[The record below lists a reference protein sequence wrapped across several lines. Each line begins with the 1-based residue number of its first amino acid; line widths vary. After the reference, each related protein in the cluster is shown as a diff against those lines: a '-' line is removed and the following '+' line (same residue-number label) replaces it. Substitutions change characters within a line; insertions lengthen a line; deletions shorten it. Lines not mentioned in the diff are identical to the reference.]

1 MTADKLLSLL
11 FNAGVVVSI
20 SATVLALGMSY
31 RVAELLA
38 PLRRAWLVVAM
49 VVVNALLVPA
59 AAYGIGKAL
68 PISSE
73 AVVGL
78 TLAATGAAS
87 AAGLKASQ
95 LARRSD
101 LALAVSIVVVLQLVN
116 LVAVPVWAGAVVS
129 GVSISTGSIL
139 GDLLL
144 LVLAPLAIGLVIRA
158 RYAEQ
163 AKTWPTELAK
173 ISNLALAL
181 ALVAGISVNWHA
193 IVSLFG
199 SWVLLASVLTAI
211 VGVALGALVGRADAE
226 TCTTTGLVSGL
237 RFGSLGL
244 IIIGTQLNGNAAY
257 LGPALVFS
265 LIDLIVVL
273 FLAVEIGRHTQPS
286 RGVARPQG
294 SDQIPVAVIEGCAGA
309 MPEHSGA
316 VHRTPGEGQ
325 RAPADECDGHE
336 RADVWRLAE
345 GRSGNAMKR
354 FTSESERE

>member
-1 MTADKLLSLL
+1 MTADKLLNLL

-20 SATVLALGMSY
+20 AATVLALGMSY
-31 RVAELLA
+31 RISELLA
-38 PLRRAWLVVAM
+38 PLRRVWLVVLM
-49 VVVNALLVPA
+49 VVVNAVLVPA

-68 PISSE
+68 PINSD

-78 TLAATGAAS
+78 TLAAIGSAS

-95 LARRSD
+95 LARRAD

-116 LVAVPVWAGAVVS
+116 LAAVPLWAGAVVS
-129 GVSISTGSIL
+129 GASISASSIL

-158 RYAEQ
+158 RYADH
-163 AKTWPTELAK
+163 AKTWPAELGK
-173 ISNLALAL
+173 ISNLALAV

-211 VGVALGALVGRADAE
+211 VGVVLGGLIGRSDAK
-226 TCTTTGLVSGL
+226 TRNTTGLVSGL

-244 IIIGTQLNGNAAY
+244 IIVGSQLNGNAAY
-257 LGPALVFS
+257 LGPAIVFS

-273 FLAVEIGRHTQPS
+273 FLAVEIGRHAGSAIAPGPDQPQPPPTHQTQ
-286 RGVARPQG
+286 GGHVDVVAADAGLLR
-294 SDQIPVAVIEGCAGA
+294 AVPGDMTE
-309 MPEHSGA
+309 
-316 VHRTPGEGQ
+316 TPMLG
-325 RAPADECDGHE
+325 P
-336 RADVWRLAE
+336 
-345 GRSGNAMKR
+345 
-354 FTSESERE
+354 